1 MFLEYAENIVQLMA
15 CLIALLFCLFQYI
28 SGKQKG
34 WVYATAVFLCS
45 LMSSYYWTAYL
56 VIMGDYPNVS
66 NLFSYMGWNVAF
78 VFLLI
83 LVLHMRCA
91 ESRRFFHPLMLLPV
105 PLNAW
110 QLTLYLQ
117 YGGVL
122 NNLIQ
127 VSVGNPGQGFVDP
140 LQVPNH
146 QPVHQRSGGRLGSG
160 ALRAHRVALHQGLR
174 GL

>member
-1 MFLEYAENIVQLMA
+1 MFLEYAENIVQLLA

-78 VFLLI
+78 VFLLLLVTVFDLTEDVSCGAFDI
-83 LVLHMRCA
+83 LLC
-91 ESRRFFHPLMLLPV
+91 LLTGLKYL
-105 PLNAW
+105 LNIFSEI
-110 QLTLYLQ
+110 LQ
-117 YGGVL
+117 E
-122 NNLIQ
+122 NIIKIIPIIPPI
-127 VSVGNPGQGFVDP
+127 NPGI
-140 LQVPNH
+140 
-146 QPVHQRSGGRLGSG
+146 SK
-160 ALRAHRVALHQGLR
+160 
-174 GL
+174 